1 MSTETTRTTEDPHAR
16 HRAYQA
22 LVGRLRDLVHR
33 TVPPGATV
41 AVVSKGDPDLVS
53 LEGRQGWH
61 LPQDDSGGYV
71 GYHPRDSAAAI
82 EALEALRTR
91 GADFLVLPATTRWW
105 LDHYT
110 DFAIHLQRNYESLV
124 DLPET
129 GTIYSLNPAGR
140 LVAQADTAPDGGL
153 ERHRRELLAQ
163 QIQDLVEHLLPAGQP
178 VVVVDGEG
186 ASALQL
192 PGRSTMHLPA
202 LRSDRVDR
210 LETLRRQ
217 GAAYLVVS
225 RTAFDRWRADDV
237 LRPHVEQHYRCIT
250 RQAHVCFLYEL
261 LPAEEPVIP

>member
-1 MSTETTRTTEDPHAR
+1 MSTKGAPTTEDLLTR

-22 LVGRLRDLVHR
+22 QVGRLRDLIHR

-61 LPQDDSGGYV
+61 LPQDDSGGYA

-91 GADFLVLPATTRWW
+91 GADFLVLPAATHWW

-110 DFAIHLQRNYESLV
+110 DFAAHLQRNYESLV

-129 GTIYSLNPAGR
+129 GSIYNLNQAGP
-140 LVAQADTAPDGGL
+140 LVARVDTAPDGEL
-153 ERHRRELLAQ
+153 ERHRRELLAR
-163 QIQDLVEHLLPAGQP
+163 QIRDLVEHLLPAGQP
-178 VVVVDGEG
+178 VVVVDGG
-186 ASALQL
+186 GGPPLQL
-192 PGRSTMHLPA
+192 PDRPTLQLPA
-202 LRSDRVDR
+202 LRSGQVDQ
-210 LETLRRQ
+210 LENLRRQ

-225 RTAFDRWRADDV
+225 RTAFDRWQTDDA

-261 LPAEEPVIP
+261 LPAEEPVNP